1 MLAYLGI
8 AMHWW
13 TRSRGDGEEASR
25 WVLEAAM
32 GSVAPEQF
40 LRLGPGQVGAK
51 LALEDVESI
60 LEHRLSAGY
69 PQMTQLHLP
78 KGRKIPPRFR
88 AGRSG
93 EDGIRRDE
101 FHPVLW
107 PPQMSL
113 FPSALPPLPSTPKTY
128 RDARD
133 QRPNHTP

>member
-1 MLAYLGI
+1 MLAYRGT

-13 TRSRGDGEEASR
+13 TRSRGEGEEASR

-78 KGRKIPPRFR
+78 KGRKIPQDSELGG
-88 AGRSG
+88 A
-93 EDGIRRDE
+93 EKME
-101 FHPVLW
+101 
-107 PPQMSL
+107 
-113 FPSALPPLPSTPKTY
+113 
-128 RDARD
+128 
-133 QRPNHTP
+133 